1 MGRYFNDKLIRV
13 VINYGSVEVQRLRE
27 RRGRERR
34 EGGLEEREG
43 GGEREGER
51 GGRER
56 EREGGILIQCLNS
69 MSHFLRI

>member
-34 EGGLEEREG
+34 EGGLEERER

-51 GGRER
+51 GGER
-56 EREGGILIQCLNS
+56 EREGGRDLNS
-69 MSHFLRI
+69 MS

>member
-34 EGGLEEREG
+34 EGGLEERE
-43 GGEREGER
+43 R
-51 GGRER
+51 GGER